1 MNDESESSRPHYS
14 SPFDAIQH
22 LDEHLGE
29 YWSARELY
37 KILGYTEWRNFNN
50 VVIKRAMKAC
60 EENGRAVSDH
70 FVQSYKAI
78 AGGKGAK
85 QNVSDVLLSRYAA
98 YLVVMNGDP
107 KMPIVA
113 MGQEYFAGQTRRQ
126 ELAAAQADAIE
137 LLPEDQKRL
146 YRRAEV
152 SIQNV
157 QLSVAARQAGVITST
172 DFSTF
177 QNHGYRGLYTLTEDQ
192 IHARKGL
199 QKGEHILDWMNSD
212 ELTANAFRA
221 SLARQKL
228 EREQIQGKENAN
240 QAHYQVGQIVRQAIA
255 QAGGAMPEEIPTPD
269 KSILQLQSDEQKR
282 LQRSRQPSLFDE
294 PANGETPPAGD
305 ES

>member
-1 MNDESESSRPHYS
+1 MSDEPENIRPHYT

-22 LDEHLGE
+22 VDEQLGE

-50 VVIKRAMKAC
+50 IVIKRAMKAC
-60 EENGRAVSDH
+60 EENGRAVAEH
-70 FVQSYKAI
+70 FVRSYKMSKTGQ
-78 AGGKGAK
+78 GGQRKTE
-85 QNVSDVLLSRYAA
+85 DVLLSRYAA

-113 MGQEYFAGQTRRQ
+113 MGQEYFAEQTRRQ
-126 ELAAAQADAIE
+126 ELAVAQAEAIE

-157 QLSVAARQAGVITST
+157 QLSVAARQSGVITST

-199 QKGEHILDWMNSD
+199 QESEHILDWMNSD

-221 SLARQKL
+221 SLTRQKL
-228 EREQIQGKENAN
+228 EREQTQGKENAN
-240 QAHYQVGQIVRQAIA
+240 QAHYQVGKIVRHAIA
-255 QAGGAMPEEIPTPD
+255 QAGGTMPEDMPTPD
-269 KSILQLQSDEQKR
+269 KSIQQLQKDEQKR
-282 LQRSRQPSLFDE
+282 LERNRQPLLFDE
-294 PANGETPPAGD
+294 PTNDEKPSARD

>member
-1 MNDESESSRPHYS
+1 
-14 SPFDAIQH
+14 
-22 LDEHLGE
+22 
-29 YWSARELY
+29 
-37 KILGYTEWRNFNN
+37 
-50 VVIKRAMKAC
+50 MKAC
-60 EENGRAVSDH
+60 EENGRAVADH

-78 AGGKGAK
+78 SGGKGAK

-113 MGQEYFAGQTRRQ
+113 MGQEYFAEQTRRQ
-126 ELAAAQADAIE
+126 ELAAAQAEAIE

-152 SIQNV
+152 SIQIV
-157 QLSVAARQAGVITST
+157 QLSVAARQSGVITST

-177 QNHGYRGLYTLTEDQ
+177 QNHGYRGLYTLSEDQ

-199 QKGEHILDWMNSD
+199 EEGEHILDWMNSD

-228 EREQIQGKENAN
+228 EREQIEGKENAN
-240 QAHYQVGQIVRQAIA
+240 QAHYQVGKIVHHAIA
-255 QAGGAMPEEIPTPD
+255 QAGGTMPEDMPTPD
-269 KSILQLQSDEQKR
+269 KSIQQLQRDEQKR
-282 LQRSRQPSLFDE
+282 LERGLQPLLLDE
-294 PANGETPPAGD
+294 LVNGERPSAKD

>member
-1 MNDESESSRPHYS
+1 MTDEPGSTRPHYT

-22 LDEHLGE
+22 VDEQLGE

-60 EENGRAVSDH
+60 EENGRAVADH
-70 FVQSYKAI
+70 FVQSYKVI
-78 AGGKGAK
+78 SGGKGAK

-113 MGQEYFAGQTRRQ
+113 MGQEYFAEQTRRQ

-172 DFSTF
+172 DFATF
-177 QNHGYRGLYTLTEDQ
+177 QNHGYRGLYTLSEDQ
-192 IHARKGL
+192 IHARKEL
-199 QKGEHILDWMNSD
+199 QEGEHILDWMNSD

-221 SLARQKL
+221 SLTRQKL
-228 EREQIQGKENAN
+228 EREQVQGKENAN
-240 QAHYQVGQIVRQAIA
+240 QAHYQVGKIVRHAIA
-255 QAGGAMPEEIPTPD
+255 QAGGTMPEDMPTPD
-269 KSILQLQSDEQKR
+269 KSIQQLQKDEQKR
-282 LQRSRQPSLFDE
+282 LERNRQPLLFDE
-294 PANGETPPAGD
+294 PVTDGKPPTKD
-305 ES
+305 E

>member
-1 MNDESESSRPHYS
+1 MNDDNESTRPHYT

-22 LDEHLGE
+22 VDEQLGE

-50 VVIKRAMKAC
+50 IVIKRAMKAC
-60 EENGRAVSDH
+60 EENGRTVADH
-70 FVQSYKAI
+70 FVRSYKMVELGSGSKRKAE
-78 AGGKGAK
+78 
-85 QNVSDVLLSRYAA
+85 DLFLSRYAA

-126 ELAAAQADAIE
+126 ELAAAQAEAIE
-137 LLPEDQKRL
+137 LLPEDLKRL

-157 QLSVAARQAGVITST
+157 QLSVAAQQAGVITSN

-199 QKGEHILDWMNSD
+199 QEGEHILDWMNSD

-240 QAHYQVGQIVRQAIA
+240 QAHYQVGKIVRQAIA
-255 QAGGAMPEEIPTPD
+255 QAGGAMPEEMPTPD
-269 KSILQLQSDEQKR
+269 KSIKQLQGDEQKR
-282 LQRSRQPSLFDE
+282 LERSLQPLLFDE
-294 PANGETPPAGD
+294 PANGETSPARD